1 MKETGAASAF
11 LPARKL
17 AAFLGWTPTS
27 LFLYDEKSLVQTAQT
42 LFAYFAWEP
51 GFLPLFPVRMNRN
64 PAILRLLCSVG
75 CGAVCQTAEEL
86 RLAAVCGFSGSRL
99 RYLPALPDAE
109 AEQLAHTL
117 GAVFVLDDVH
127 VLPERPPERAVLL
140 LRPEGPLRYEGR
152 AVTGVPELISGMDRP
167 SLIRTARRL
176 CSYGTKVLGL
186 GMQTGDLCMD
196 GRLYPAIAQTLA
208 SCAAELLQKTGIAAA
223 AIDLGG
229 GFGVS
234 YRPGYP
240 APDMADCAQ
249 ALRRIWDTL
258 PEPLRGMQ
266 LRMSPGRYLAA
277 ASGVLITRAAAV
289 KPMTPP
295 LVLLDVQQAQCLRL
309 AKSGAYHAAH
319 VPLAENRRSLLQ
331 QLTACGAVQSGAI
344 LRQVL
349 PELRAGDAVVFEM
362 LGADG
367 SSCALAGCTP
377 CAEYL
382 LHTDGTIERV

>member
-1 MKETGAASAF
+1 MKELDAASAF

-17 AAFLGWTPTS
+17 AAFLSRTPTP
-27 LFLYDEKSLVQTAQT
+27 LFLYDEKSLVQTARA
-42 LFAYFAWEP
+42 LFAYFAWTP
-51 GFLPLFPVRMNRN
+51 GFLPSFPVRMNRN
-64 PAILRLLCSVG
+64 PAVLRLLRSAG
-75 CGAVCQTAEEL
+75 YGLVCRDAAEL
-86 RLAAVCGFSGSRL
+86 RLAARCGFSGSRL
-99 RYLPALPDAE
+99 RYLPGLPDAE
-109 AEQLAHTL
+109 AERLAREL
-117 GAVFVLDDVH
+117 GAIFVLDDIH
-127 VLPERPPERAVLL
+127 VLPDCPPERAILL
-140 LRPEGPLRYEGR
+140 LRPDGPLRYDGR
-152 AVTGVPELISGMDRP
+152 TVTGLPELISGMDLP
-167 SLIRTARRL
+167 ALIQTARRL
-176 CSYGTKVLGL
+176 CSYGTKELGL
-186 GMQTGDLCMD
+186 GMQIADLCMD
-196 GRLYPAIAQTLA
+196 ARLYPAIAQTLA
-208 SCAAELLQKTGIAAA
+208 ACAAELLHETGIAAA
-223 AIDLGG
+223 SIDLGG

-319 VPLAENRRSLLQ
+319 VPLAENRRTLLQ
-331 QLTACGAVQSGAI
+331 QLTACGPVQSGTI

-349 PELRAGDAVVFEM
+349 PEIRPGDAIVFEM